1 MSNVNKLP
9 DSYAKGTDSN
19 NYKLLN
25 LNEQAIA
32 DIKADAQA
40 LYDILD
46 LKNAR
51 GRTLDMYGDMLGQQR
66 GAMTDEQYYYIL
78 LTRIAINNV
87 KGNGYS
93 LAECMA
99 VVFSCKPNEI
109 IVKDSEKTC
118 KVVVE
123 SFPLQVLI
131 DAGFTSKNAIE
142 MLNKLL
148 PTGVSVDD
156 VNFNGT
162 FEFADTADVYD
173 ETAGFGDIEQTI
185 GGYLG
190 LVLGEDE
197 NSPILPL

>member
-9 DSYAKGTDSN
+9 DSYAKDTHSN

-87 KGNGYS
+87 KGDGYS
-93 LAECMA
+93 LAECLA
-99 VVFSCKPNEI
+99 TVFSCKPDEI
-109 IVKDSEKTC
+109 VIKDSENTC

-123 SFPLQVLI
+123 TFPLQVLI
-131 DAGFTSKNAIE
+131 DAGFTSRNAIE

-148 PTGVSVDD
+148 PIGVV
-156 VNFNGT
+156 VEEANFDGT
-162 FEFADTADVYD
+162 FEFADSADVYD
-173 ETAGFGDIEQTI
+173 EAAGFANIEQTI
-185 GGYLG
+185 GGYFSL
-190 LVLGEDE
+190 LLGEDD

>member
-9 DSYAKGTDSN
+9 DSYAKDTTSN

-25 LNEQAIA
+25 LNEQAVV
-32 DIKADAQA
+32 DVKADVQA
-40 LYDILD
+40 LFDILD
-46 LKNAR
+46 LKNAK

-78 LTRIAINNV
+78 LTRVAINNV

-93 LAECMA
+93 VAECLA
-99 VVFSCKPNEI
+99 SVFSCEPNEI
-109 IVKDSEKTC
+109 ILRDSKTSG
-118 KVVVE
+118 KVTAD
-123 SFPLQVLI
+123 SFPLQVLV
-131 DAGFTSKNAIE
+131 DAGFTSRNAIDIV
-142 MLNKLL
+142 NQIL
-148 PTGVSVDD
+148 PIGVVIDE

-162 FEFADTADVYD
+162 FEFAESADEYD
-173 ETAGFGDIEQTI
+173 ETAGFGNIEQTI

>member
-9 DSYAKGTDSN
+9 DSYAKGTHSN

-46 LKNAR
+46 LKNAS

-66 GAMTDEQYYYIL
+66 GTMTDEQYYYML

-93 LAECMA
+93 IAECLA
-99 VVFSCKPNEI
+99 SIFSCKPNEI
-109 IVKDSEKTC
+109 IIKDSEKPA
-118 KVVVE
+118 KVVIE
-123 SFPLQVLI
+123 TFPLQVLI
-131 DAGFTSKNAIE
+131 DAGFTSKNAMEIIHTI
-142 MLNKLL
+142 L
-148 PTGVSVDD
+148 PIGVSADD

-173 ETAGFGDIEQTI
+173 EAAGFGDIEQTI

-190 LVLGEDE
+190 LTVGDDD
-197 NSPILPL
+197 NSPVLPL